1 MKRTLIGLAT
11 VGVGLAMVAAPA
23 KAQLMG
29 YPVYAWTS
37 GPGLTLAGD
46 FGRGLNDESGRLN
59 AFGGRVGVSL
69 PMVHF
74 WAGAATLDLRVDGI
88 GNEFTFGG
96 GFGIDVFDPPL
107 VPVAITFQAG
117 AGYMNQS
124 DPLGLGNDLGVW
136 NVPIAV
142 AFTFDVPSPGIDV
155 TPWVAPRVHYLR
167 SSFGGASNSEF
178 GFGASGGLA
187 VTLPA
192 GFGAHFAA
200 DFMSIGDPS
209 VQPLVFGAGLHY
221 RIALPGMPGVPGM

>member
-11 VGVGLAMVAAPA
+11 MGVGLAMVAAPA

-37 GPGLTLAGD
+37 GPGITFAGD
-46 FGRGLNDESGRLN
+46 FGRGLNDESGRLS

-69 PMVHF
+69 PIVNF
-74 WAGAATLDLRVDGI
+74 WAGAATLDPGIDGI
-88 GNEFTFGG
+88 GNELTFGG
-96 GFGIDVFDPPL
+96 GFGIAVFDPPL
-107 VPVAITFQAG
+107 VPLAISLQAG

-124 DPLGLGNDLGVW
+124 DPLGLGNDLSVL
-136 NVPIAV
+136 NIPIAV
-142 AFTFDVPSPGIDV
+142 AFTFDVPSPGV
-155 TPWVAPRVHYLR
+155 NVRPWVAPRVHYLR
-167 SSFGGASNSEF
+167 SSLAGVSDSDF
-178 GFGASGGLA
+178 GFGASGGLS

-209 VQPLVFGAGLHY
+209 RQPLVFGAGLHY
-221 RIALPGMPGVPGM
+221 QIPLPGLPGVPGM